1 MKHVS
6 SPRILDAMEN
16 NFPDACP
23 QIIGKL
29 TSVKI
34 FGSVK
39 KKVLFTETH
48 LLNGFNFFH
57 SESCIFFLGTASHN
71 PVTVNCNALHCLDST
86 NWKI

>member
-1 MKHVS
+1 MPIQIKHVS

-39 KKVLFTETH
+39 KKSIIHGNPPLKWFQFFQFRVLY
-48 LLNGFNFFH
+48 FF
-57 SESCIFFLGTASHN
+57 SW
-71 PVTVNCNALHCLDST
+71 HC
-86 NWKI
+86 KP

>member
-6 SPRILDAMEN
+6 SPSILDAMEN

-34 FGSVK
+34 LLRK
-39 KKVLFTETH
+39 K
-48 LLNGFNFFH
+48 
-57 SESCIFFLGTASHN
+57 IYII
-71 PVTVNCNALHCLDST
+71 
-86 NWKI
+86 WKPTS